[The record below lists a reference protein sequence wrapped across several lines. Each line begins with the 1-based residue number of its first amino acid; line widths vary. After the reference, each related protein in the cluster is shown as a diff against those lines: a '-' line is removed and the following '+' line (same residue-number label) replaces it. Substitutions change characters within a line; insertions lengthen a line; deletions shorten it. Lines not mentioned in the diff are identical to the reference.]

1 MTEPPFCWEYSVFR
15 GSIL

>member
-1 MTEPPFCWEYSVFR
+1 MTERPFCWEYSVFR